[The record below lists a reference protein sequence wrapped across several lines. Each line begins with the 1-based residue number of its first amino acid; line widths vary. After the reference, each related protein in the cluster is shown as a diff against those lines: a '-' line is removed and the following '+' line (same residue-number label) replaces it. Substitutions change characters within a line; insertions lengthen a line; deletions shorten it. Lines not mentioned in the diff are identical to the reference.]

1 MGLITIGNEVLSA
14 GIHPFG
20 AELRSLYHR
29 QHRLEYIWQAG
40 PAWPKHSP
48 LLFPIVGELK
58 NKRYL
63 YNGNGY
69 TLPRHGFARERLFT
83 LQHQDRQKAVFQLSD
98 DAETQNVFPFRF
110 LLDTTYSLSEE
121 VLTISYAIYN
131 RGDGDMY
138 FSIGAHPAFR
148 VPLDV
153 RDRRED
159 HFIRFSNAEKSGRWK
174 LEHGLLNGEAQA
186 FLEGCE
192 LPLTAELFE
201 EDAIVLKGLQSDRV
215 SLHSHR
221 HGHGVEVDTRQAP
234 YLGLWAANGGDFVCI
249 EPWQGIADS
258 TASSGLLE
266 EKEGILRLPP
276 KATHTFEWS
285 IKVF

>member
-1 MGLITIGNEVLSA
+1 MDLITIGNESLRA

-29 QHRLEYIWQAG
+29 RHRLEYIWQAG

-63 YNGNGY
+63 YNGHEY
-69 TLPRHGFARERLFT
+69 TLSRHGFARERLFT
-83 LQHQDRQKAVFQLSD
+83 LQEQDLHKAVFRLCD
-98 DAETQNVFPFRF
+98 DAESRNVFPFRF
-110 LLDTTYSLSEE
+110 LLDTTYSLSED
-121 VLTISYAIYN
+121 VLTITYDIYN
-131 RGDGDMY
+131 RDESDMY

-148 VPLDV
+148 VPIDV
-153 RDRRED
+153 RATRED
-159 HFIRFSNAEKSGRWK
+159 HFIRFSSAEKSGRWK
-174 LEHGLLNGEAQA
+174 LQQGLLSGEAQA
-186 FLEGCE
+186 FLDGCD

-201 EDAIVLKGLQSDRV
+201 EDAIVMKDLQSDKV
-215 SLHSHR
+215 SLLSHR
-221 HGHGVEVDTRQAP
+221 HGHGIEVDTRQAP
-234 YLGLWAANGGDFVCI
+234 YLGLWAAKGGDFVCI

-266 EKEGILRLPP
+266 EKEGILRLP
-276 KATHTFEWS
+276 AQASHSFEWS
-285 IKVF
+285 VKVF